1 MNGLDIA
8 IGVSCLA
15 AFVGGYRAGLVSRV
29 TAWLGLFLGLLLA
42 AKNVSALTARFTHG
56 STRRPGAVLAVL
68 VGGAVLGRVTGLIFG
83 RWVQN
88 RLPTRPVRTVNRLAG
103 GGVGLLGVLV
113 TVWLV
118 TPLLAFVPGWP
129 AEAARRSVI
138 ATSLSNNAPF
148 RVDVVAS
155 VRRLLASGRLP
166 QAVSRLQPALSGT
179 PPEEVAMDTATRDA
193 VSRSVRLVQAV
204 ACGVESDGTAF
215 AISAHRLVTNAHVVA
230 GAKTVSIS
238 DGGDDLHPAT
248 VIAFDPS
255 RDLAVLETAATVPSL
270 TSLALSDETASG
282 ELAVFGH
289 PSGGPLVVS
298 PAVVQS
304 VESALGRDIY
314 DERESTREVVVLA
327 AVLHP
332 GDSGG
337 PVTDGHGRVVGVA
350 FAIAPDRPS
359 TAYALAVSELRSL
372 LDTVGTREH
381 AAALGPCLQ

>member
-8 IGVSCLA
+8 IGLSCLA
-15 AFVGGYRAGLVSRV
+15 AFVGGYRAGLLSRV
-29 TAWLGLFLGLLLA
+29 VAWLGLFLGLLLA
-42 AKNVSALTARFTHG
+42 AKNISALTARFTNG
-56 STRRPGAVLAVL
+56 ATRRPGAVLLVL
-68 VGGAVLGRVTGLIFG
+68 VAGAVLGRVTGMIFG

-129 AEAARRSVI
+129 ANAARSSAI

-155 VRRLLASGRLP
+155 IRRLLASGRLP
-166 QAVSRLQPALSGT
+166 QAVSRFQPALTGT
-179 PPEEVAMDTATRDA
+179 PPEEVAMDAAMQGA
-193 VSRSVRLVQAV
+193 VARSVRLVQAV
-204 ACGVESDGTAF
+204 GCGIESDGTAF

-238 DGGDDLHPAT
+238 DGEADLHPAT

-255 RDLAVLETAATVPSL
+255 RDLAVLETAATAPAL
-270 TSLALSDETASG
+270 TALALSDARASG

-289 PSGGPLVVS
+289 PSGGPLAVT
-298 PAVVQS
+298 PAYVQS

-314 DERESTREVVVLA
+314 DDRESSREVVVLA
-327 AVLHP
+327 ASLHP

-337 PVTDGHGRVVGVA
+337 PVTDERGRVVGVA

-372 LDTVGTREH
+372 LDTVGERDPV
-381 AAALGPCLQ
+381 ADVGPCLQ